1 MEEEIHKITGF
12 AIGALRGGPLTVFEV
27 EERMSWT
34 KGRETKRQE
43 DGAYSLLGIFN
54 VRMRLDYGEGRKE
67 AFERLRKKI
76 GKSPFTHDM
85 GYDHQLLKTISHIGD
100 ASYDSYKNQR
110 HRPCLTGTQVDLLRE
125 IVDWT
130 TCNSP

>member
-1 MEEEIHKITGF
+1 
-12 AIGALRGGPLTVFEV
+12 
-27 EERMSWT
+27 MSWT

-43 DGAYSLLGIFN
+43 DEAYSLLGIFN

-85 GYDHQLLKTISHIGD
+85 GYDHQLLKTVSHIGD
-100 ASYDSYKNQR
+100 AAYDPYENQR
-110 HRPCLTGTQVDLLRE
+110 HRPYLTGTRVDLLRE

-130 TCNSP
+130 TCNSPQYIFWLRGRAGTGKSTIALTIAQSIYN

>member
-1 MEEEIHKITGF
+1 MEEEIHKITGI
-12 AIGALRGGPLTVFEV
+12 AIGALRGEPLAVFKD
-27 EERMSWT
+27 EERMSWA

-43 DGAYSLLGIFN
+43 DEVYSLLGIFN

-76 GKSPFTHDM
+76 SKPSFTHDT
-85 GYDHQLLKTISHIGD
+85 GYDPQLLKKMSHIGD
-100 ASYDSYKNQR
+100 AAYDSYENQR
-110 HRPCLTGTQVDLLRE
+110 HMPCLTGTRVDLLRE

-130 TCNSP
+130 TCNSS